1 MSNPKQPLSHTLQN
15 NIETDPVT
23 LLHNFAGSE
32 APQLKP
38 CKAMNLLQLVDVYI
52 DIIQVFDK

>member
-1 MSNPKQPLSHTLQN
+1 M
-15 NIETDPVT
+15 T

-32 APQLKP
+32 EPELKP
-38 CKAMNLLQLVDVYI
+38 CKAMNLFQLVDIYI